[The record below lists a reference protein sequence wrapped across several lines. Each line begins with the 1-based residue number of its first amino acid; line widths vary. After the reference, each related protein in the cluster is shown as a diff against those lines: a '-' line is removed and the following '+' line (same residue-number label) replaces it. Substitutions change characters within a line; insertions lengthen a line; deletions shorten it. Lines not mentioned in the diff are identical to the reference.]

1 MLIAVSS
8 DVVRNDAFRLIVG
21 ELIASAGV
29 VALILHRFRPR
40 TTDRSTLYFGLASVL
55 YGLRLIFELGA
66 LRAAF
71 PSVPWEIIEYSITLV
86 IGMPFVLYL
95 GSTLGRAYPR
105 YTQTA
110 LAANILLALW
120 GTFRMITHGPMD
132 RPAVME
138 RVFFLNGLLVVGT
151 VLGWGYIGIF
161 PKVPIDREV
170 RVLRIGILVIG
181 LSSLEQNLSV
191 IGLLPS
197 HGFWEPLGMV
207 FLLGTFIYASATR
220 SLRMETALF
229 AIRNELAI
237 ARQIQAALL
246 PKLDRSIA
254 GLEVHARYAPA
265 GSVAGDFYDVLTD
278 GQGLGV
284 LIADVSGHGVPAALS
299 ASMLKVALRAQVEQ
313 IASPAKVLAGLSR
326 TLSGMIGDQF
336 ITAAYVHFDTARREL
351 CYAGAGHPPV
361 LLWRAG
367 AKTVESLEENGLFLG
382 PFPGAEYAAIS
393 TPFEPGDRCLLYT
406 DGLVEASNRKNEEFG
421 AERLCGFLFTNSGL
435 EVNAACS
442 ALFDEVAAWSGG
454 GFESQQD
461 DITFVVVEF
470 ENTTMATNKRQSI
483 VDSPVLYPQG

>member
-1 MLIAVSS
+1 VPITIAF
-8 DVVRNDAFRLIVG
+8 DALRDDAFRLIVG

-40 TTDRSTLYFGLASVL
+40 TTDRSTLYFGLASFL
-55 YGLRLIFELGA
+55 YGLRLIFELRV
-66 LRAAF
+66 LEAAF
-71 PSVPWEIIEYSITLV
+71 PSVPWEIIEYSITLI

-105 YTQTA
+105 YTQTV

-120 GTFRMITHGPMD
+120 GAFRMITHGPMD
-132 RPAVME
+132 RPAAME

-161 PKVPIDREV
+161 PKIPIDREV
-170 RVLRIGILVIG
+170 RALRIGILVIG

-191 IGLLPS
+191 IGLLPR

-207 FLLGTFIYASATR
+207 FLLGTFVYASATR

-229 AIRNELAI
+229 TIRNELAI
-237 ARQIQAALL
+237 ARQIQSALL

-299 ASMLKVALRAQVEQ
+299 ASMLKVALKAQAGQ
-313 IASPAKVLAGLSR
+313 MAHPAEVLAGMNR
-326 TLSGMIGDQF
+326 TLSGMLGEQF
-336 ITAAYVHFDTARREL
+336 ITAAYVYFHTERREL
-351 CYAGAGHPPV
+351 RYAGAGHPPV
-361 LLWRAG
+361 LLWRSAIRR
-367 AKTVESLEENGLFLG
+367 TESLEKNGLFLG
-382 PFPGAEYAAIS
+382 PFAGAQYSSITS
-393 TPFEPGDRCLLYT
+393 PFEPGDRCLLYT
-406 DGLVEASNRKNEEFG
+406 DGLVEASNSKNEEFG
-421 AERLCGFLFTNSGL
+421 LSRLGDFLADNSEKTANTFCNVL
-435 EVNAACS
+435 LDQVT
-442 ALFDEVAAWSGG
+442 AWSVT
-454 GFESQQD
+454 EPDRQQD
-461 DITFVVVEF
+461 DITFMVVEF
-470 ENTTMATNKRQSI
+470 EN
-483 VDSPVLYPQG
+483 